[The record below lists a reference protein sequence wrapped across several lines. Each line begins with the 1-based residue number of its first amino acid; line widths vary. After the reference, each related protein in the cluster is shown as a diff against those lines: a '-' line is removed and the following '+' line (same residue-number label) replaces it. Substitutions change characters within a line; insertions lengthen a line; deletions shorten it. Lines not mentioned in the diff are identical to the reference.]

1 MKSINVKTYKV
12 PQDVISDILR
22 ILFKNEI
29 KHKIKSV
36 QPDDNIITVEVDYYS
51 IRRNEPRQNIETI
64 LDDYRE
70 FMKDIIG
77 DAILN
82 MVGSNDEEEED

>member
-1 MKSINVKTYKV
+1 MTSTNIKTYKV

-22 ILFKNEI
+22 ILFKNGI

-36 QPDDNIITVEVDYYS
+36 QPDDNIITVEVDYYG
-51 IRRNEPRQNIETI
+51 IRSNDPRKNIETI

-77 DAILN
+77 EAILN
-82 MVGSNDEEEED
+82 MVGESNEEEED